1 MGRTLQPYSI
11 QIDLVEERF
20 GKFRRT
26 LRRED
31 QLIFDQLFRH
41 ARKQLQAGV
50 LAASPNP
57 FDSMALSMLI
67 ELQRQLNQNQAEL
80 ERLRRQLQKL
90 CGDDV
95 P

>member
-11 QIDLVEERF
+11 QIDLIEERF

-31 QLIFDQLFRH
+31 QLLFDQLFRY

-67 ELQRQLNQNQAEL
+67 ELQRQIGFLQQEMKRLAPEASNKD
-80 ERLRRQLQKL
+80 ERT
-90 CGDDV
+90 
-95 P
+95 

>member
-11 QIDLVEERF
+11 QIDLIEERF

-31 QLIFDQLFRH
+31 QLVFDQLFRH

>member
-11 QIDLVEERF
+11 QIDLIEERF

-31 QLIFDQLFRH
+31 QLVFDQLFRH

-67 ELQRQLNQNQAEL
+67 ELQRQLNERQTEL
-80 ERLRRQLQKL
+80 QYLRQKLHEL
-90 CGDDV
+90 CGDGR